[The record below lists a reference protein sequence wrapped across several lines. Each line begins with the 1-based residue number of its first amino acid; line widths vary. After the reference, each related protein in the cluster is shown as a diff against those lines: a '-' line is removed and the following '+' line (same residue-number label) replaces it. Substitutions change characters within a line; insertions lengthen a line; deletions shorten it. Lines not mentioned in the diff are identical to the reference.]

1 MTCVLLKSFQGT
13 FGFCHAEAA
22 HWPHTGGL
30 RLKHAQDAHAMNE
43 EATHENQE
51 IHKTGSQ
58 PNTIH
63 RHIHHKLPDI
73 FWPNRKDAVT

>member
-13 FGFCHAEAA
+13 FGFCHAE
-22 HWPHTGGL
+22 GL
-30 RLKHAQDAHAMNE
+30 LPIGLSPGNHLLALLQPATMN

-58 PNTIH
+58 PNTID
-63 RHIHHKLPDI
+63 RHIHHKLSDI
-73 FWPNRKDAVT
+73 FWPNEKMHI